1 MPSFVPAKPEPGK
14 HQRYDIQE
22 DNMKSIGFIGAGNMG
37 SAIGQGLR
45 NAHPE
50 LSISFYD
57 IDTAKA
63 EQSAEECR
71 GQVCGSYEELFSA
84 AQVLVIAVKP
94 QHLNSLFSEIQQLS
108 SEREFISIAAGKPI
122 RLFTEQLHTHK
133 VIRFMP
139 NLAAKVGESVVGISA
154 VDGLDAEFRETA
166 FEAARAIGIPVELP
180 EGLMPA
186 ITGLSGSGIAYV
198 FAFLH
203 AMALGGTDA
212 GFSYS
217 QALEIAYATCRG
229 AVEVLRSEGVG
240 PAEYLTRVTS
250 AGGTTIK
257 GIKTLEEGGLTP
269 TVMEAINAAAQRAKE
284 IENEL

>member
-1 MPSFVPAKPEPGK
+1 
-14 HQRYDIQE
+14 
-22 DNMKSIGFIGAGNMG
+22 MKSIGFIGAGNMG

-45 NAHPE
+45 HAHPD

-57 IDTAKA
+57 LDAAKA
-63 EQSAEECR
+63 EQSAKESR
-71 GQVCGSYEELFSA
+71 GRVCESYEELFTA
-84 AQVLVIAVKP
+84 AQVVVIAVKP
-94 QHLNSLFSEIQQLS
+94 QHLTSLFSEIQQLS
-108 SEREFISIAAGKPI
+108 SGREFISIAAGKPI
-122 RLFTEQLHTHK
+122 SLFTEKLKTNK

-154 VDGLDAEFRETA
+154 IDGLDAEFRETA

-180 EGLMPA
+180 EELMPA

-229 AVEVLRSEGVG
+229 AIEVLRSEGVG

-257 GIKTLEEGGLTP
+257 GIKALEEGGLTP
-269 TVMEAINAAAQRAKE
+269 TVMEAINAAAQRARE
-284 IENEL
+284 IENDL